1 MFVPPAFFVV
11 SPHPKAPAPPPA
23 VVRAVTVSDEDVRE
37 VKAPVARTAPPV
49 RAVAVPKNI
58 LGFMAYAR
66 GKVPIRRSASS
77 RSRRVYTLSN
87 RQTVVAVPYNDDW
100 TKVRMNN
107 GRAYFVARE
116 ALELTAFAVT
126 AGPSPSRTT
135 LTSRGLPGR
144 PRGSREALVNYSYNF
159 IGTPYVWGGND
170 MRRGIDC
177 SGFVKKLYGAIGLS
191 LPRTAAEQARVG
203 IPINRLED
211 LKAGD
216 RLYFWEAKRG
226 KIGHTGM
233 YTGNGYFVHSSTG
246 HGGVQTDYLTARW
259 LRILVAAR
267 R

>member
-1 MFVPPAFFVV
+1 MLVPPAFFFV
-11 SPHPKAPAPPPA
+11 SPHPKPPVAPPA

-37 VKAPVARTAPPV
+37 VRPPVARTAPPV
-49 RAVAVPKNI
+49 RAAAVPKNI

-66 GKVPIRRSASS
+66 GKVAIRRTASP
-77 RSRRVYTLSN
+77 RGKRMYTLSN
-87 RQTVVAVPYNDDW
+87 RQTVVAVPYSDDW

-116 ALELTAFAVT
+116 ALEMTAFAVT
-126 AGPSPSRTT
+126 AAPASSARLSSRAV
-135 LTSRGLPGR
+135 SGR
-144 PRGSREALVNYSYNF
+144 ARTSREALVDYSYNF

-203 IPINRLED
+203 MPITRLQD

-246 HGGVQTDYLTARW
+246 HGGVQTDYLTPRW
-259 LRILVAAR
+259 LKILVAAR